1 MEEQFYL
8 LWPLLL
14 VGLLSSSASGRT
26 GFSAMLGLALC
37 STVLMALLYQP
48 IDPSRSY
55 YGTDTRIGG
64 LLLGCCLALVWH
76 PRQLAAGVPPVRTRS
91 VSTGVAGIVALVA
104 RAWSTGAARSS
115 TAAASCWWT
124 WPPWR

>member
-1 MEEQFYL
+1 
-8 LWPLLL
+8 
-14 VGLLSSSASGRT
+14 
-26 GFSAMLGLALC
+26 MLGLALC

-76 PRQLAAGVPPVRTRS
+76 PRQLAAGVPRCAPARCPPPAWRGSWPSSLCVL
-91 VSTGVAGIVALVA
+91 STEQAP
-104 RAWSTGAARSS
+104 SS